1 MSSIEEPVLGALIM
15 GKAAEAHERGVE
27 LTLNTSGSTA
37 VTGLAV
43 QDLVAIL
50 GNLLD
55 NAIDAAAEA
64 PPPRLVELTVET
76 TGSALEITVEDS
88 GPGIDP
94 AAVEDVFRHGFST
107 KAPGPFGRGLG
118 LALVRQAVQRL
129 GGTMTITSPAGALF
143 RVTLPVTT
151 PAGHNRGTAMSDIRV
166 LVVEDEPIAAAA
178 HAAYIGRLDGFTLAG
193 SAPDGQSALRLLTE
207 FAAAGNPVE
216 LVLLDMNL
224 PDLHGL
230 DIARRMRAAGL
241 FADII
246 AITAVRE
253 LNIVRSAVATGVV
266 QYLIK
271 PFTYATFADKL
282 ASYRQFREQLASPR
296 TGQPGA
302 GASQSDVDQAFASLR
317 APSEVSLPKGL
328 SVSTLESVKDFIK
341 RQAGA
346 VSASEVMAA
355 LGMSRVTARRYLEYL
370 ADAGTVSRA
379 ARYGTPGRPEN
390 EYRWN
395 RPPS

>member
-1 MSSIEEPVLGALIM
+1 
-15 GKAAEAHERGVE
+15 
-27 LTLNTSGSTA
+27 
-37 VTGLAV
+37 
-43 QDLVAIL
+43 
-50 GNLLD
+50 
-55 NAIDAAAEA
+55 
-64 PPPRLVELTVET
+64 
-76 TGSALEITVEDS
+76 
-88 GPGIDP
+88 
-94 AAVEDVFRHGFST
+94 
-107 KAPGPFGRGLG
+107 
-118 LALVRQAVQRL
+118 
-129 GGTMTITSPAGALF
+129 
-143 RVTLPVTT
+143 
-151 PAGHNRGTAMSDIRV
+151 MSDIRV

-296 TGQPGA
+296 AGGPGP

-328 SVSTLESVKDFIK
+328 SVSTLESVKDFI
-341 RQAGA
+341 RGQAGA
-346 VSASEVMAA
+346 VSASEVMES

-370 ADAGTVSRA
+370 ADGGTVSRA